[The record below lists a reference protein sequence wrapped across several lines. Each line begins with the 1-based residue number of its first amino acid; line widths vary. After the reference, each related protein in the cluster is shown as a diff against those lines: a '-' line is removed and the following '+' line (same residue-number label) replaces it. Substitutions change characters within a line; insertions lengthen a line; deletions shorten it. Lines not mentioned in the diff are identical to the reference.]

1 MMHVVTTRARQGK
14 VARWMPGNLPIPR
27 PDETTSAG
35 IHNALQGHW
44 NCTEAD

>member
-1 MMHVVTTRARQGK
+1 MDA
-14 VARWMPGNLPIPR
+14 WEPPYPR